1 MLKQQQEKINFE
13 LKDVQPTVDAAKKA
27 VGSISKSDLNELRTL
42 KMPPEAI
49 IDVLQVVLKM
59 MGQDRANWPEI
70 RQFLSGRGVLESL
83 MEFDAR
89 SISSSQRDELGKL
102 IAKRSNSFEKNTI
115 YRASLAAGPIADWLK
130 AMIMYSEVLEK
141 IKPLETQKNKLQ
153 KRLNDAMNRLD
164 ECRVQ
169 LNELDGKVVE
179 LKNNF

>member
-1 MLKQQQEKINFE
+1 
-13 LKDVQPTVDAAKKA
+13 
-27 VGSISKSDLNELRTL
+27 
-42 KMPPEAI
+42 
-49 IDVLQVVLKM
+49 
-59 MGQDRANWPEI
+59 
-70 RQFLSGRGVLESL
+70 